1 MSWLQSGLHVVNLFH
16 LVGGFSIYKTA
27 HRIWLRILSVA
38 LEKEGKV
45 LDFAYWL
52 NNYCFVLFDS
62 FSLLL
67 HFLTSLIKLTLWL
80 REKRQAADRGVEGKR
95 PSAPLLHCR
104 KPLTK
109 PQSRA
114 GTLSSFF
121 SLFLEPVERFQIQS
135 PVPGSSQNWL
145 TPIALVAM
153 SPPDLNQPAPWL

>member
-1 MSWLQSGLHVVNLFH
+1 M
-16 LVGGFSIYKTA
+16 YKTA
-27 HRIWLRILSVA
+27 HRIWLQILFIA
-38 LEKEGKV
+38 LEKELKV
-45 LDFAYWL
+45 LDFTYCL
-52 NNYCFVLFDS
+52 IYYCFVLFD

-135 PVPGSSQNWL
+135 PVPGSSQN
-145 TPIALVAM
+145 
-153 SPPDLNQPAPWL
+153 